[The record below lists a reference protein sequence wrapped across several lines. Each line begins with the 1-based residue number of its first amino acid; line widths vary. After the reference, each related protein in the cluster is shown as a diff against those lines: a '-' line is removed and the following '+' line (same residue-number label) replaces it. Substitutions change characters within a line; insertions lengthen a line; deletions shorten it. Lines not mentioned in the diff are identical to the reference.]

1 MSLVDRVRALLGDD
15 AVDVAATPDGVPR
28 VAPGSPDAVG
38 LLLGTAREE
47 GWRVR
52 VEGAGTWLPADAP
65 ADLALTTRRLDK
77 IPAIEPQDLSA
88 TAEAGIGCDLLRQQ
102 LADRGTWLALD
113 PPGLAGRTL
122 GSVVATAT
130 AGPLRHGFGAVRDH
144 LLGVTFVTGD
154 GRLVQSG
161 GRVMK
166 NVAGYDLTKLEA
178 GGFGAFGVIVLVHLR
193 LRALPRVDQ
202 TSLLEGTREDLTQV
216 AEDVAAAGLQPAAL
230 ELMSPALARRD
241 GWALAVRL
249 AGSAALVAAEEAG
262 LRGASG
268 GRFTALRAEEAH
280 GFWMRA
286 AESFA
291 TRPITFRTGGLPDS
305 SDELLDLLQHQV
317 GDEWV
322 SASPGVGAIRWAG
335 DTTVDRLRRLRR
347 TLAGLEVP
355 LTLERAPWSIR
366 SAVGHFGAYREGVGP
381 LVAGLRRTFDP
392 GEALDAC
399 VHCGF
404 CLQACPTFLATGDE
418 ADSPRGRIELMRALE
433 AGDLAPDDPAL
444 ALHLDRCLGC
454 RGCEPVCPSGVG
466 YGRGLAA
473 ARALIADRRG
483 VPALA
488 RLALAAM
495 TGAGVSRVVYAL
507 ARALR
512 ATGIPRWLSGWGR
525 VRFAM
530 GMLAATSPKVGGG
543 RWRSVKGGGGSPA
556 RNLHHP
562 PPTSTTSTVLLFRG
576 CVMEGLFS
584 HVHDATIR
592 TLEVNGYAVREVPEQ
607 VCCGALHE

>member
-130 AGPLRHGFGAVRDH
+130 AGPLRHGFGPVRDH

-166 NVAGYDLTKLEA
+166 NVAGYDLTKLAA

-193 LRALPRVDQ
+193 LRALPRADQ
-202 TSLLEGTREDLTQV
+202 TLVLEGSREDLAQV
-216 AEDVAAAGLQPAAL
+216 AEDIAAAAVQPAAH
-230 ELMSPALARRD
+230 ELMSPALARRER
-241 GWALAVRL
+241 WMLAVRF
-249 AGSAALVAAEEAG
+249 AGSAALVSAEEAA
-262 LRGASG
+262 LRAASG
-268 GRFTALRAEEAH
+268 GRFTALRADEAH
-280 GFWMRA
+280 ALWMRA

-291 TRPITFRTGGLPDS
+291 TRPVTFRVGGLPDS
-305 SDELLDLLQHQV
+305 SDELMDLLQHQV
-317 GDEWV
+317 GDEWI
-322 SASPGVGAIRWAG
+322 SASPGIGAIRWGGEA
-335 DTTVDRLRRLRR
+335 TVDRLRRRR
-347 TLAGLEVP
+347 RPLAGPEVP
-355 LTLERAPWSIR
+355 LAVAAGELAP
-366 SAVGHFGAYREGVGP
+366 A
-381 LVAGLRRTFDP
+381 DP
-392 GEALDAC
+392 G
-399 VHCGF
+399 V
-404 CLQACPTFLATGDE
+404 
-418 ADSPRGRIELMRALE
+418 
-433 AGDLAPDDPAL
+433 

-466 YGRGLAA
+466 YGRGLEA
-473 ARALIADRRG
+473 ARALLTQRRG
-483 VPALA
+483 VPSLVRAALG
-488 RLALAAM
+488 ALTVAEA
-495 TGAGVSRVVYAL
+495 SRIVYAL
-507 ARALR
+507 ARLVR
-512 ATGIPRWLSGWGR
+512 ATGIPRRLAGWGR
-525 VRFAM
+525 IRFAL
-530 GMLAATSPKVGGG
+530 GMLAATAPKVGGG
-543 RWRSVKGGGGSPA
+543 RWRSVKGSGGTSP
-556 RNLHHP
+556 NLHQP
-562 PPTSTTSTVLLFRG
+562 PPTSPVLLFRG

-592 TLEVNGYAVREVPEQ
+592 TLQ
-607 VCCGALHE
+607 VTASAAA

>member
-1 MSLVDRVRALLGDD
+1 MSLVDRVRALLGED
-15 AVDVAATPDGVPR
+15 AVDVAATRDGVPR
-28 VAPGSPDAVG
+28 VAPGSPDAVA

-77 IPAIEPQDLSA
+77 VPAIEPQDLSA

-130 AGPLRHGFGAVRDH
+130 AGPLRQGFGAVRDH
-144 LLGVTFVTGD
+144 VLGVTFVTGD

-202 TSLLEGTREDLTQV
+202 TSLLEGSREDLTQV
-216 AEDVAAAGLQPAAL
+216 AEDIAAAGLQPAAL
-230 ELMSPALARRD
+230 ELMSPALARRE

-268 GRFTALRAEEAH
+268 GRFTALRADEAH

-291 TRPITFRTGGLPDS
+291 TRPVAFRTGGLPDS

-322 SASPGVGAIRWAG
+322 SSPGVGAIRWAG

-392 GEALDAC
+392 GEA
-399 VHCGF
+399 F
-404 CLQACPTFLATGDE
+404 
-418 ADSPRGRIELMRALE
+418 
-433 AGDLAPDDPAL
+433 
-444 ALHLDRCLGC
+444 
-454 RGCEPVCPSGVG
+454 
-466 YGRGLAA
+466 
-473 ARALIADRRG
+473 
-483 VPALA
+483 
-488 RLALAAM
+488 
-495 TGAGVSRVVYAL
+495 VVA
-507 ARALR
+507 
-512 ATGIPRWLSGWGR
+512 
-525 VRFAM
+525 VE
-530 GMLAATSPKVGGG
+530 
-543 RWRSVKGGGGSPA
+543 GS
-556 RNLHHP
+556 
-562 PPTSTTSTVLLFRG
+562 
-576 CVMEGLFS
+576 E
-584 HVHDATIR
+584 
-592 TLEVNGYAVREVPEQ
+592 
-607 VCCGALHE
+607 

>member
-1 MSLVDRVRALLGDD
+1 MSLLDRVRTLLGDD
-15 AVDVAATPDGVPR
+15 AVEIAGGADAVPR
-28 VAPGSPDAVG
+28 VAPASPDAVA

-52 VEGAGTWLPADAP
+52 LEGAGTWLPADAP
-65 ADLALTTRRLDK
+65 ADLALTTRRLDRV
-77 IPAIEPQDLSA
+77 PAVEP
-88 TAEAGIGCDLLRQQ
+88 
-102 LADRGTWLALD
+102 
-113 PPGLAGRTL
+113 
-122 GSVVATAT
+122 
-130 AGPLRHGFGAVRDH
+130 
-144 LLGVTFVTGD
+144 
-154 GRLVQSG
+154 
-161 GRVMK
+161 
-166 NVAGYDLTKLEA
+166 YDLTKLEA
-178 GGFGAFGVIVLVHLR
+178 GGFGAFGVIVLVHRR
-193 LRALPRVDQ
+193 LRALPRADQ
-202 TSLLEGTREDLTQV
+202 TFVLAGTREDLTQV

-355 LTLERAPWSIR
+355 LTLERAPWPIR

-392 GEALDAC
+392 GEA
-399 VHCGF
+399 F
-404 CLQACPTFLATGDE
+404 
-418 ADSPRGRIELMRALE
+418 
-433 AGDLAPDDPAL
+433 
-444 ALHLDRCLGC
+444 
-454 RGCEPVCPSGVG
+454 
-466 YGRGLAA
+466 
-473 ARALIADRRG
+473 
-483 VPALA
+483 
-488 RLALAAM
+488 
-495 TGAGVSRVVYAL
+495 VVA
-507 ARALR
+507 
-512 ATGIPRWLSGWGR
+512 
-525 VRFAM
+525 VE
-530 GMLAATSPKVGGG
+530 
-543 RWRSVKGGGGSPA
+543 GS
-556 RNLHHP
+556 
-562 PPTSTTSTVLLFRG
+562 
-576 CVMEGLFS
+576 E
-584 HVHDATIR
+584 
-592 TLEVNGYAVREVPEQ
+592 
-607 VCCGALHE
+607 